1 MRKTGKKIDI
11 TQSSNDTS
19 AESRSIRLVT
29 KSNETPE
36 GDGFTV
42 HRSFPAQSIRY
53 LDPFFNFR

>member
-1 MRKTGKKIDI
+1 MRKTGEKIDI

-19 AESRSIRLVT
+19 AGSRSIRLVT

-42 HRSFPAQSIRY
+42 HRSSLHSPSGI
-53 LDPFFNFR
+53 

>member
-36 GDGFTV
+36 GDAFTV
-42 HRSFPAQSIRY
+42 HVLPCTVHPVFR
-53 LDPFFNFR
+53 PFFTIR